1 MTDEDDVEV
10 DDDDDDELSDESY
23 VPPEIVIQR
32 AAPAAWVPVALAMV
46 IIVNAV
52 TWAVIVSK
60 CFSASNDV
68 QALTEGFFNDTSA
81 VQVSQVANQVLVQQV
96 AWVAVGFGVTA
107 TSIAFGLL
115 ALSGWQNSR

>member
-1 MTDEDDVEV
+1 MADEDEV
-10 DDDDDDELSDESY
+10 DFDEDELSDESY
-23 VPPEIVIQR
+23 APPEIVIQR
-32 AAPAAWVPVALAMV
+32 ANPPAWVPVALAMV
-46 IIVNAV
+46 IIANAV
-52 TWAVIVSK
+52 TWAVIASK

-107 TSIAFGLL
+107 TSIAFALL
-115 ALSGWQNSR
+115 ALSGWQNTR